1 MTSLILVIK
10 KIEREDRTTCDTFY
24 SHSKAET
31 IINESNI
38 DDNVFKSIY
47 TTVVSNIQKFLGK
60 CLGSIISSITEHNIN
75 ISSPNMRRCS
85 DVSFRFHIGWDVADH
100 AETSSQ
106 RRNWYL
112 NATDLFEMS
121 LLCLIAT

>member
-47 TTVVSNIQKFLGK
+47 TTVLSNIQKFLGK
-60 CLGSIISSITEHNIN
+60 CLGSIISSITEHNIK
-75 ISSPNMRRCS
+75 ISPPDMRHCS
-85 DVSFRFHIGWDVADH
+85 DVSFRFHIG
-100 AETSSQ
+100 
-106 RRNWYL
+106 
-112 NATDLFEMS
+112 
-121 LLCLIAT
+121 